1 LDRAASAQRVRAAR
15 LGGTLAREVRCAHD
29 ETAVAAA
36 IRDLLA
42 EGLAPILVLG
52 ASAIVDR
59 RDVIPAAIEQA
70 GGAIVHLGMPVDPGN
85 LLLLA
90 RAGETAILGVPGC
103 ARSLR
108 RSGFDMV
115 LERLAAGI
123 FPSRAD
129 LMTLGTGGLLTDIP
143 ARMHPREGE
152 IAPMIPEPAVAA
164 VVLAAGRS
172 RRMGPENKLLV
183 EVDGAPM
190 IARVVDVI
198 LATRARPVVIV
209 TGHDA
214 DRVREALAGRDV
226 VFAHNPRHDEGMSTS
241 LKAGIAQLGEDL
253 DGALICLGDMPRVR
267 PAQIEALLGAFD
279 PADGRAI
286 CVPVWDRR
294 RGNPVLFA
302 ARYFPE
308 MRLVEGDVGAR
319 SILERHTAEICY
331 VPMDDRGVTLDIDTP
346 EALVALHKEP

>member
-1 LDRAASAQRVRAAR
+1 M
-15 LGGTLAREVRCAHD
+15 RCAHD
-29 ETAVAAA
+29 ETAVTAA

-59 RDVIPAAIEQA
+59 RDVIR
-70 GGAIVHLGMPVDPGN
+70 GD
-85 LLLLA
+85 
-90 RAGETAILGVPGC
+90 RAGRGRDRPPRDARRSRQRRTARPRRRTAILGVPGC

-108 RSGFDMV
+108 RGGFDMV